1 MSFTL
6 SPLPYASDALEPYID
21 ARTMEIHH
29 GKHHA
34 TYVSNLNK
42 LLEGAPE
49 LAGKSLEAI
58 LANGLAAVPEAIRTG
73 VRNNA
78 GGVWNHNFFWQV
90 MAPKAGGAPKGN
102 VSKAIEAK
110 FGSFDEF
117 KAKFA
122 AAGLARFGSG
132 WAWLTK
138 AADGSVDIVSTSN
151 QDTPISD
158 NKRVVLALDVWEHA
172 YYLNYQN
179 RRADYIT
186 AWWNVVNWGHV
197 EDLYNASK

>member
-1 MSFTL
+1 MAQQETAPGSAHKV
-6 SPLPYASDALEPYID
+6 PALPYAFDALEPYID

-78 GGVWNHNFFWQV
+78 GGVWNHNLFWQV
-90 MAPKAGGAPKGN
+90 MAPKAGGAP
-102 VSKAIEAK
+102 
-110 FGSFDEF
+110 
-117 KAKFA
+117 
-122 AAGLARFGSG
+122 
-132 WAWLTK
+132 
-138 AADGSVDIVSTSN
+138 
-151 QDTPISD
+151 
-158 NKRVVLALDVWEHA
+158 
-172 YYLNYQN
+172 
-179 RRADYIT
+179 
-186 AWWNVVNWGHV
+186 
-197 EDLYNASK
+197 